1 MVKYSSDN
9 KSSSRNLSV
18 VFGPIFFRNKNQ
30 DELKTHKKSVQ
41 ILVQILI
48 ENYYDCFGVEKP
60 QVEPAGPL
68 TSRKQNS
75 STQVSSPT
83 PEKTSVNPSNKK
95 FINLPKESSSEEEEE
110 EEEEEEVKKKPKK
123 QAMKK
128 KETSSEEETESSE
141 EEVKKKPVKK
151 QAMKKKETSSEES
164 EESTEESESE
174 EEDKKK
180 KPKIEGDANSVSQW
194 QEFIDQWKKK
204 YQKESQERKKD
215 KEKYVLEIEKLKLKQ
230 HELMDEI
237 EKLKEDL
244 KESSKDAQYGN
255 KKFLSEAKK
264 DYEFLEQEFKEY
276 KQRMEL
282 EMHQLKKQH
291 LTELKDIGG
300 GSVNSDQNTSGET
313 KPVEDKFKTPRKGPS
328 RVCFSCKEGINKG
341 SSFMESSDFFYHDDC
356 FSCRECKKI
365 IEGPFLNQEG
375 SLICKPCSTII
386 KKESVP
392 VETAPDAGPV
402 CGSCGLEIGSGSK
415 LLAIGKPYHKQ
426 CFRCQLC
433 TSEFENKKFFN
444 LNGVPVCKDCKKK
457 NK

>member
-41 ILVQILI
+41 ILVQLLI

-68 TSRKQNS
+68 TSRKNS
-75 STQVSSPT
+75 QSSPA
-83 PEKTSVNPSNKK
+83 PEKIPNKK

-110 EEEEEEVKKKPKK
+110 EEEVKKKPVKK
-123 QAMKK
+123 SKK

-151 QAMKKKETSSEES
+151 QSKKKETSSEES
-164 EESTEESESE
+164 TEEESTEESESE
-174 EEDKKK
+174 EEEKK

-264 DYEFLEQEFKEY
+264 DYEILEQEFKEY
-276 KQRMEL
+276 KQRTEL

-291 LTELKDIGG
+291 LTELKDIGV
-300 GSVNSDQNTSGET
+300 SVESSVET
-313 KPVEDKFKTPRKGPS
+313 KPVEEKFKTPRKGPS

-375 SLICKPCSTII
+375 SLICKPCSAIV
-386 KKESVP
+386 KKEPVP
-392 VETAPDAGPV
+392 TSVETPETGPV